1 MKLWTILNVPSIKH
15 NNQTKTMY
23 KLILLILL
31 IVVALAVSPLL
42 IIWSLNTLFPTLVI
56 PYTIW
61 TWLAALVLF
70 ASVSYK
76 SK

>member
-1 MKLWTILNVPSIKH
+1 MT
-15 NNQTKTMY
+15 